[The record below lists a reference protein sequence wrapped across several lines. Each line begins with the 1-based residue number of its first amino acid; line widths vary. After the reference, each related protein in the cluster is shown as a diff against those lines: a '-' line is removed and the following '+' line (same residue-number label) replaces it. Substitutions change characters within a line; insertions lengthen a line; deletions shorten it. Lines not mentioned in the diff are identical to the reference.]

1 MFTGFLLH
9 RRNANRAPST
19 GGQASRNRFRANE
32 TEEKKKSYEC
42 MRGLVVEGVENVVKI
57 EIDGAGIVCARNLR
71 RERNEY
77 LSHRLSRLFLF
88 DITSR
93 RRRYSNQAFEFILSN
108 PGVKM
113 ACALKRANG
122 NKGGDDNKNVRW
134 WNLIVKRRFRMI
146 GVFQHDASIAPFRR
160 SHARRCILFCPRFL
174 VPCSSVFESCERA
187 A

>member
-19 GGQASRNRFRANE
+19 GGQASRNRIDFVRMKQRG
-32 TEEKKKSYEC
+32 KKKVT
-42 MRGLVVEGVENVVKI
+42 RVHARIHGLVVEGAENVVKI

-77 LSHRLSRLFLF
+77 LSHRLPRLFLF

-93 RRRYSNQAFEFILSN
+93 RRRYSNQARAILSN

-122 NKGGDDNKNVRW
+122 NKGGDDNKNVGW
-134 WNLIVKRRFRMI
+134 WNLIVKRRR
-146 GVFQHDASIAPFRR
+146 
-160 SHARRCILFCPRFL
+160 
-174 VPCSSVFESCERA
+174 
-187 A
+187 